1 MHTEILCQR
10 NCPSLLSPDTLD
22 MHRPKSLM
30 NSLESELEEPR
41 FSKASGIN
49 LYADG
54 SPWYLASFLAEIN
67 SAADP
72 QREEEAARYDS
83 ARVVATVTSHA
94 MSFPSRHGS
103 DVAPFGLFPEP
114 LTNLSLIH
122 ISEPTRLLSI
132 SYAVFC

>member
-1 MHTEILCQR
+1 
-10 NCPSLLSPDTLD
+10 
-22 MHRPKSLM
+22 M
-30 NSLESELEEPR
+30 NSLESELGEPR

-72 QREEEAARYDS
+72 LREEEAARYDS

-94 MSFPSRHGS
+94 MSLPSRHGS
-103 DVAPFGLFPEP
+103 DVAPSGLFPEP
-114 LTNLSLIH
+114 LTNPAGSLRTGF
-122 ISEPTRLLSI
+122 SAEVKALATMSFR
-132 SYAVFC
+132 A